1 MHVRLGELRM
11 EALVGEMAAVKLS
24 SEQERRVQ
32 TLLEMQYE
40 RQRMFTSCG
49 WFFEDFDRIEPRN
62 NVAYA
67 AQAVRL
73 ARQATGVDL
82 ETRTAQDLQQVVSP
96 SSGVRACSIFLE
108 RLGRAEQAAGI
119 LPGAS
124 QATL

>member
-1 MHVRLGELRM
+1 MYCSGSSRSIPCSPK
-11 EALVGEMAAVKLS
+11 ALARSLTSDET
-24 SEQERRVQ
+24 RRICL
-32 TLLEMQYE
+32 LLEAQRE

-82 ETRTAQDLQQVVSP
+82 EPQTARDLQRVGSQRMQLCADTV
-96 SSGVRACSIFLE
+96 FTLHL
-108 RLGRAEQAAGI
+108 RLM
-119 LPGAS
+119 
-124 QATL
+124 